1 MYIQGNYFWTK
12 KRITIFHLHDG
23 RFQARL
29 GTSIYRTTSKMDE
42 IGGETIS
49 FIDNKTIII
58 RDKKLQ
64 TDSRVIIGDILL

>member
-1 MYIQGNYFWTK
+1 
-12 KRITIFHLHDG
+12 
-23 RFQARL
+23 
-29 GTSIYRTTSKMDE
+29 MDE